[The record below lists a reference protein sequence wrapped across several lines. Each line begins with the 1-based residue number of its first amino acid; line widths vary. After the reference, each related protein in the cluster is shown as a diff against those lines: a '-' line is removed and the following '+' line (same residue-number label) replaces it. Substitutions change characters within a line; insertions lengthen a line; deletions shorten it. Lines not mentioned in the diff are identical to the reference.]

1 VGNTLFI
8 YPSFSKLLIENT
20 EDEAK
25 RLAKHLMGEIFPEKT
40 ELSRY
45 HITTEIT
52 YYIQQTLRHFHL
64 IKLKIFTKSGE
75 IIYSTN
81 PSDIGEINKKN
92 YFHNIVAKGQ
102 SFSKVVEKNTM
113 SLEDEKITAHVVET
127 YVPIIKNNNFIGAF
141 EIYYNIT
148 NRVESLNQLLTSTT
162 VVLLSLS
169 IILTGSIFMV
179 LRNAAKNISQR
190 ENAEEEL
197 IQAKEAAEA
206 ASNAKS
212 EFLANMSHELRTPLN
227 HIIGFTELVVDKQVG
242 PLNTVQDEYL
252 NDVIV
257 SSRHLLSLINEIL
270 DLSKVKAGKLDL
282 QLCSVNLRKLLENSL
297 TMIKENAFK
306 HGIELSNYLNG
317 IPDTITVDERKL
329 KQIMYNLLSNAVK
342 FTPKG
347 GKISITTRTCEINS
361 ALFSTAANNSNG
373 GIEISVADTGIGL
386 NSEDLDRIFTPFE
399 QVENSNSCKFPG
411 TGLGLSLTK
420 SLVELHD
427 GRIWAESEGKGKG
440 STFSFIIPV
449 NPAFSPLDS
458 GMENQGG
465 K

>member
-1 VGNTLFI
+1 MGNILFI
-8 YPSFSKLLIENT
+8 YPLFSKMLINNT
-20 EDEAK
+20 EEEAK
-25 RLAKHLMGEIFPEKT
+25 RVAKHLIHEIFPEKT

-45 HITTEIT
+45 YITTDVT
-52 YYIQQTLRHFHL
+52 DNVQQILKDFYLT
-64 IKLKIFTKSGE
+64 KLKIFSKSGE
-75 IIYSTN
+75 VIYSTN
-81 PSDIGEINKKN
+81 SSDIGKLNKKS

-113 SLEDEKITAHVVET
+113 SLEDQKITAHVVET
-127 YVPIIKNNNFIGAF
+127 YVPIIKNSNFIGAF

-190 ENAEEEL
+190 EN
-197 IQAKEAAEA
+197 
-206 ASNAKS
+206 
-212 EFLANMSHELRTPLN
+212 LANMSHELRTPLN

-242 PLNTVQDEYL
+242 PLNNVQDEYL
-252 NDVIV
+252 NDVLV

-270 DLSKVKAGKLDL
+270 DLSKVEAGKLDL